1 MAGII
6 EKCGSSL
13 NCSRNDPTELKPE
26 LQKMKDLFQL
36 SGVFLVTGGTRGIG
50 RAMSLRLGRA
60 GATVVANYVRNEK
73 AAIELTSVAE
83 SEGLKVE
90 PCRADLTTPEGLRSI
105 ESRVQQLGGAL
116 CGLIHCA
123 ATGTHRS
130 FEESTSR
137 HLDWTFSLNVRA
149 FFELIKMLLPR
160 LVRGSSI
167 IAVSSPGALRAVQR
181 YAVIGASK
189 GALESLARH
198 MAIELA
204 PKEIRVNILA
214 PGAVDTDTWRSIPGG
229 DTVLNEA
236 ARRSPIGRLVT
247 AEEVAFAAHFLLSQA
262 ASGIN
267 GQTLVVDGGTGVAA
281 WC

>member
-1 MAGII
+1 
-6 EKCGSSL
+6 
-13 NCSRNDPTELKPE
+13 
-26 LQKMKDLFQL
+26 MKDLFQL